1 MAQSVRGFPAPLYYG
16 EPADLADASTG
27 SELTLTG
34 PEARHAASVRR
45 VRVGERISVGD
56 GDGRVAFGPVT
67 RATQTEVVIAVEA
80 VVEIPVGLPQIVLV
94 QALAKGDRDEL
105 AIQAATEVGVD
116 RIVPWAAAR
125 SVSQWNEAKREKA
138 HARWVAIV
146 REAAKQSLRATVPV
160 VEPLAGLAGVRA
172 AADAVIVLDPAG
184 TAAFADAVRDASTGT
199 AARTS
204 ADATTA
210 APTSAEPDG
219 HDGASAGAGV
229 RSLAI
234 VVGPE
239 GGIDPAE
246 IDALVA
252 AGARVAILGDTVLR
266 TSTAGPVAIAI
277 AQTVLGRWGSTDPA
291 RERTVD

>member
-56 GDGRVAFGPVT
+56 GDGHVAFGPVT
-67 RATQTEVVIAVEA
+67 RANQTEVVIAVEA

-199 AARTS
+199 AAP
-204 ADATTA
+204 TT
-210 APTSAEPDG
+210 AEPDG
-219 HDGASAGAGV
+219 RDGASAGAGV